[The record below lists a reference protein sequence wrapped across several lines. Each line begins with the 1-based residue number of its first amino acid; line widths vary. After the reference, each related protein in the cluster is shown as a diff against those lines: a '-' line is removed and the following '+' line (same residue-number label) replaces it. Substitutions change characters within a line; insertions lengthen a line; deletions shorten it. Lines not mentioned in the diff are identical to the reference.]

1 MSSDAAYTP
10 GSWVAVGAEA
20 GWLLVDIDPTDA
32 IVLQAWSLLRSGA
45 EIDEILD
52 AVLQR
57 GLRAV
62 NNFALVRVSGDRR
75 AVVVRGSAAATITV
89 DGTDEQVSAEG
100 VATWREHALP
110 GNAAAVRLRADATA
124 SDTAEAPLSP
134 GVTLASS
141 LRLSLSDAPLPVAPA
156 EPSGPPA
163 PPVSSGPPAPS
174 GPPAAPASSGPSPA
188 VPAAAPPAPE
198 PVPEPA
204 PAPVPSAAAQ
214 LNGTAP
220 PPLPMPPEPAVAD
233 EPPAGTPDVGP
244 PPAGTPDGPPDVGPP
259 AQASEPDPDSGPSP
273 DTEPPIIP
281 WLEPPPPPEA
291 AAPPPPPP
299 GPPPVSVEQVPPQAA
314 LQPPPGPEPEPDSMA
329 WLAAVKPLGPPSDDS
344 QPYRNGLP
352 PGVVSGGGGIGREG
366 IAPPPPAPG
375 TPPGAPPPGPPAGV
389 PAWPAP
395 PPGPPAPDSPDSTI
409 SRASL
414 TGMAGLADQP
424 GPSGLMVQAVRCQHG
439 HLSPPMAVSCRV
451 CGFPLMGQ
459 APVTVP
465 RPTLGVL
472 RLSTGDVVPLDRTV
486 IMGRNPKGDE
496 SNEAERPHVVRL
508 PSPGHDISRT
518 HVEIRLD
525 GWHVLLTDLNSVNGT
540 VVTPPWQEPQRLRPN
555 EAVPIEPGTVVSLA
569 DEVTFRYE
577 VTG

>member
-1 MSSDAAYTP
+1 MSSEAAYTP
-10 GSWVAVGAEA
+10 GTWVAVGAEA

-32 IVLQAWSLLRSGA
+32 IVLKAWSLLRSGA

-62 NNFALVRVSGDRR
+62 SSFALVRVSGERR
-75 AVVVRGSAAATITV
+75 AVVVRGSAAATVTV
-89 DGTDEQVSAEG
+89 DGTDEEVSAEG
-100 VATWREHALP
+100 VATWREYALP
-110 GNAAAVRLRADATA
+110 AQASAVRLRADAAA

-141 LRLSLSDAPLPVAPA
+141 LRLSVSDVPLPAAPS
-156 EPSGPPA
+156 EPPA
-163 PPVSSGPPAPS
+163 APAPS
-174 GPPAAPASSGPSPA
+174 GPPPAPPELDAAPH
-188 VPAAAPPAPE
+188 PAPD
-198 PVPEPA
+198 PVA
-204 PAPVPSAAAQ
+204 SAASQ

-220 PPLPMPPEPAVAD
+220 ASPPLPMPPEPPAA
-233 EPPAGTPDVGP
+233 EAPPAAGPDVGP
-244 PPAGTPDGPPDVGPP
+244 PDPASG
-259 AQASEPDPDSGPSP
+259 PDPDSGPSP
-273 DTEPPIIP
+273 DTDPPIIP
-281 WLEPPPPPEA
+281 WLEPPAPPEA
-291 AAPPPPPP
+291 AGPPLPPPPPAP
-299 GPPPVSVEQVPPQAA
+299 APAEQVSPPAAPPQGA
-314 LQPPPGPEPEPDSMA
+314 LQPPPGPEPEPDSMS

-344 QPYRNGLP
+344 QPYRNGPP

-366 IAPPPPAPG
+366 LAPPPPA
-375 TPPGAPPPGPPAGV
+375 PGAPPPGPPQGLPAGA

-395 PPGPPAPDSPDSTI
+395 PPGPPAPDSPDSTV

-486 IMGRNPKGDE
+486 IMGRNPKADE